1 MASVSKTG
9 GKTQVSEDLKSK
21 ASVVR
26 NLHSLDG
33 DRELNDMIRECLDV
47 ERFEALHPDREL
59 RAVPNV
65 DGLSLVLVPQAT
77 EKRAFFNDGEI
88 LKTIPLDGSHPIV
101 QKASDIL
108 YKFESYRSDLR
119 TQKRYLTR
127 AAMRETKN
135 LDFNRTNS
143 SLIFCLMITLLTPE
157 KALNYQKPH
166 IDRLTYIFSPL
177 NGNNI
182 YFGEWYDV
190 DTYLL
195 FNNMSDAEFA
205 CLLKGEALCRSQST
219 YIINGI
225 THPKYTAHITNFNH
239 AISKRIDRKV
249 NAPRTSNVFTL
260 SSLMGEQQ
268 VVYNPAV
275 IASRQAT
282 ISATSQVQKITVNN
296 HELTQDELELIQQ
309 LSILN
314 AQNTKAK
321 PTSKNRQGLSSSDV
335 SAMLAAVKKQLQD
348 TDVKTGPKSTEQEIN
363 DWGSESGK
371 SSASSNDQ
379 NLNGNIIE
387 EEDDGEEEDENP
399 DLILE

>member
-1 MASVSKTG
+1 MANVSKTD
-9 GKTQVSEDLKSK
+9 GKTQVSESLKSK
-21 ASVVR
+21 SPVVR

-33 DRELNDMIRECLDV
+33 DRELNDMIRQFLDV

-65 DGLSLVLVPQAT
+65 DGLSLVLVPETT
-77 EKRAFFNDGEI
+77 EKRAFFNNGEI

-127 AAMRETKN
+127 PAMRETKN
-135 LDFNRTNS
+135 LDFSRTNS

-190 DTYLL
+190 NTYLL

-205 CLLKGEALCRSQST
+205 CLLKGEALCRSEST

-249 NAPRTSNVFTL
+249 NSQRTVFTL

-268 VVYNPAV
+268 VIYNPTA
-275 IASRQAT
+275 IASRQANT
-282 ISATSQVQKITVNN
+282 SATSQVQNITINN
-296 HELTQDELELIQQ
+296 HELTSDELKLIQQ
-309 LSILN
+309 LSIMN
-314 AQNTKAK
+314 AQNTKSK
-321 PTSKNRQGLSSSDV
+321 STSHNRQGLSSSDV

-348 TDVKTGPKSTEQEIN
+348 TDVKAGTKSTEQKTN
-363 DWGSESGK
+363 DWGSESVK
-371 SSASSNDQ
+371 SSASSPDS
-379 NLNGNIIE
+379 NLSEDIMEGKDHDE
-387 EEDDGEEEDENP
+387 EEDDNP
-399 DLILE
+399 DIIME